1 MANAFST
8 LSSSASQPAESSPDA
23 TESSSDFL
31 VVKSGSAFLGEG
43 ASSSDESDDANAS
56 IGLKGEEDA
65 ADAACASCDA
75 DKDDI
80 ALERVPG

>member
-1 MANAFST
+1 
-8 LSSSASQPAESSPDA
+8 
-23 TESSSDFL
+23 
-31 VVKSGSAFLGEG
+31 VKSGSAFLGEG

-56 IGLKGEEDA
+56 IGLMGVEDA
-65 ADAACASCDA
+65 ADAPCASCDA